1 MPGALDD
8 IRVIDATGPIGHYA
22 GYLLADLGADVVKLE
37 PPEGDPARCWAPLLP
52 DTPDPEAGLQF
63 ILLNANKRGA
73 TLDLRRDDGREA
85 FLRLLRS
92 ADVLLESWSPQEAE
106 ALGLTPDVIEAAN
119 PALVHASVTG
129 WGLDGPYAGW
139 AYADI
144 VACAM
149 SGVMN
154 LAGFPDGPPEKL
166 PDHQGYHCASIN
178 AAAGVMAAILHR
190 DATGE
195 GQRVEVSMQESLLTS
210 QETAMQAADILG
222 TNRQRTGGG
231 SATGFKM
238 PGLGV
243 YETADGALY
252 SMCTGN
258 AGSGFQGLVELM
270 RELDG
275 PGEIHE
281 EPLFSFVQSRMNTQ
295 LLIQAMQDPEGAKDV
310 IGTLAKVDAITVDF
324 FKRHPT
330 QTLYNRGQE
339 LRVLLGPVNTPRDIS
354 ESEQLNAR
362 GWFRSIEDPGRGRTL
377 RYPGPPW
384 MLEATPASLRRPAP
398 LLGEHTQEVLTEA
411 GLDASTV
418 GALMESGVAR

>member
-37 PPEGDPARCWAPLLP
+37 PIEGDPARRWPPLLP
-52 DTPDPEAGLQF
+52 DTAEPEAGLQF
-63 ILLNANKRGA
+63 ILLNANKRGVA
-73 TLDLRRDDGREA
+73 LDLATTEGREA
-85 FLRLLRS
+85 FLRLVAS

-106 ALGLTPDVIEAAN
+106 ALALTADVIEAAN
-119 PALVHASVTG
+119 PTLVHASVTG
-129 WGLDGPYAGW
+129 WGLSGPYAQW

-154 LAGFPDGPPEKL
+154 LAGFPDGPPEQL

-178 AAAGVMAAILHR
+178 AAAGVMAAILHH
-190 DATGE
+190 DATGQ
-195 GQRVEVSMQESLLTS
+195 GQRVEVSMQESLLMAE
-210 QETAMQAADILG
+210 ETAMQAADILG
-222 TNRQRTGGG
+222 TDRQRTGGG
-231 SATGFKM
+231 SAVGFKM

-243 YETADGALY
+243 YDTADGALY

-275 PGEIHE
+275 PGEIHQ
-281 EPLFSFVQSRMNTQ
+281 EPLFSFVQTRMNTG
-295 LLIQAMQDPEGAKDV
+295 LLVQAMQDPESATD
-310 IGTLAKVDAITVDF
+310 ILETLRQIEAITVDF
-324 FKRHPT
+324 FRRHPT
-330 QTLYNRGQE
+330 QVLYNRGQE
-339 LRVLLGPVNTPRDIS
+339 LRVLLGPVNTPQNIS
-354 ESEQLNAR
+354 TSEQLAAR
-362 GWFRSIEDPGRGRTL
+362 DWFRTIEDPGRGRTL

-384 MLEATPASLRRPAP
+384 VLEATPASLRRPAP
-398 LLGEHTQEVLTEA
+398 LLGEHTNEVLSEA
-411 GLDASTV
+411 GVDG
-418 GALMESGVAR
+418 GALVASGVAR

>member
-8 IRVIDATGPIGHYA
+8 IRVIDASGPIGHYA

-37 PPEGDPARCWAPLLP
+37 APEGDPARRWAPLLP
-52 DTPDPEAGLQF
+52 DTPEPESGLQF

-73 TLDLRRDDGREA
+73 VLDLERPEGRDA
-85 FLRLLRS
+85 FLRLLAT
-92 ADVLLESWSPQEAE
+92 ADVLLESWSPAEAE
-106 ALGLTPDVIEAAN
+106 RLSLTPDVIEAAN
-119 PALVHASVTG
+119 PALIHTSVTG
-129 WGLDGPYAGW
+129 WGLTGPYADW

-154 LAGFPDGPPEKL
+154 LAGFPDGPPEQL

-190 DATGE
+190 DASGE
-195 GQRVEVSMQESLLTS
+195 GQRVEVSMQESLLTAE
-210 QETAMQAADILG
+210 ETAMQSADILG
-222 TNRQRTGGG
+222 VNRQRTGGG
-231 SATGFKM
+231 GATGFKM

-270 RELDG
+270 REFDG
-275 PGEIHE
+275 PGEIHQ
-281 EPLFSFVQSRMNTQ
+281 EPLSSFVQERMNTQ
-295 LLIQAMQDPEGAKDV
+295 LLMQAMQDPEGASD
-310 IGTLAKVDAITVDF
+310 ILGTLRRVDAIAVDF

-330 QTLYNRGQE
+330 QRIYQRGQE
-339 LRVLLGPVNTPRDIS
+339 LRVLLGPVNSPQDIS
-354 ESEQLNAR
+354 ESEQLAAR
-362 GWFRSIEDPGRGRTL
+362 GWFRTIEDPGRGRSL

-384 MLEATPASLRRPAP
+384 MLEGTPASLRRPAP
-398 LLGEHTQEVLTEA
+398 LLGEHTREVLAEA
-411 GLDASTV
+411 GIEGGMVDALLE
-418 GALMESGVAR
+418 AGVAR